1 MFRSITDGVKHLLII
16 NVIMFGA
23 TMLISPEMMYSKFG
37 LFFPENNTFGIWQ
50 IFTHM
55 FMHGGL
61 SHILFNMF
69 ALYMFGTAVEQVY
82 GTNKFLLL
90 YFSSGLGAALIALLF
105 SYYNFY
111 SILDVLVSS
120 DINKSE
126 ILDTLNQGKYNTG
139 WLSVINEVDLNT
151 FISAFNT
158 SMVGA
163 SGAIFGILVAFG
175 YLFPETKLTF
185 FIGLLLALLIE
196 PYLPIPLFSSYLL
209 LLVLYFTRTINIPI
223 KIFIPITLSAKYF
236 IPGIILLDL
245 FSFAT
250 GVSIFSPS
258 NTAYIAHLG
267 GALTGFLVIYYWK
280 KNQFNSNR
288 WD

>member
-1 MFRSITDGVKHLLII
+1 MFQS
-16 NVIMFGA
+16 
-23 TMLISPEMMYSKFG
+23 
-37 LFFPENNTFGIWQ
+37 WQ

-55 FMHGGL
+55 FMHGGI

-69 ALYMFGTAVEQVY
+69 ALFMFGTAVEQIY

-175 YLFPETKLTF
+175 YLFPETKLM
-185 FIGLLLALLIE
+185 LLFV
-196 PYLPIPLFSSYLL
+196 PF
-209 LLVLYFTRTINIPI
+209 PI
-223 KIFIPITLSAKYF
+223 KAKYF

-245 FSFAT
+245 FSATT

>member
-23 TMLISPEMMYSKFG
+23 TILINPEMMYSNYG
-37 LFFPENNTFGIWQ
+37 LFFPENNTFRIWQ
-50 IFTHM
+50 LFTHM

-69 ALYMFGTAVEQVY
+69 ALYMFGTAVEQIY

-139 WLSVINEVDLNT
+139 WLSVINDVDLNT
-151 FISAFNT
+151 FTSAFNT

-175 YLFPETKLTF
+175 YLFPETKLM
-185 FIGLLLALLIE
+185 LLFV
-196 PYLPIPLFSSYLL
+196 PFP
-209 LLVLYFTRTINIPI
+209 V
-223 KIFIPITLSAKYF
+223 KAKYF

-245 FSFAT
+245 FSATT

-280 KNQFNSNR
+280 KNQFNKLSYKIK
-288 WD
+288 

>member
-23 TMLISPEMMYSKFG
+23 TMLISPEMMYSSFS
-37 LFFPENNTFGIWQ
+37 LFFPENNMFQIWQ

-55 FMHGGL
+55 FMHGGI

-69 ALYMFGTAVEQVY
+69 ALFMFGTAVEQIY

-111 SILDVLVSS
+111 SILDILVSS

-175 YLFPETKLTF
+175 YLFPETKLM
-185 FIGLLLALLIE
+185 LLFV
-196 PYLPIPLFSSYLL
+196 PF
-209 LLVLYFTRTINIPI
+209 PI
-223 KIFIPITLSAKYF
+223 KAKYF

-245 FSFAT
+245 FSATT

>member
-23 TMLISPEMMYSKFG
+23 TMLISPEMMYSNFG
-37 LFFPENNTFGIWQ
+37 LFFPENNTFAIWQ

-111 SILDVLVSS
+111 SVLDVLVSS

-151 FISAFNT
+151 FTSAFNT

-175 YLFPETKLTF
+175 YLFPETKLM
-185 FIGLLLALLIE
+185 LLFV
-196 PYLPIPLFSSYLL
+196 PFP
-209 LLVLYFTRTINIPI
+209 V
-223 KIFIPITLSAKYF
+223 KAKYF

-245 FSFAT
+245 FSATT

>member
-23 TMLISPEMMYSKFG
+23 TMLISPEMMYSNFG
-37 LFFPENNTFGIWQ
+37 LFFPENNTFEIWQ

-111 SILDVLVSS
+111 SVLDVLVSS

-175 YLFPETKLTF
+175 YLFPETKLM
-185 FIGLLLALLIE
+185 LLFV
-196 PYLPIPLFSSYLL
+196 PFP
-209 LLVLYFTRTINIPI
+209 V
-223 KIFIPITLSAKYF
+223 KAKYF

-245 FSFAT
+245 FSATT

>member
-23 TMLISPEMMYSKFG
+23 TMLISPEMMYSNFG
-37 LFFPENNTFGIWQ
+37 LFFPENNTFVIWQ

-151 FISAFNT
+151 FTSAFNT

-175 YLFPETKLTF
+175 YLFPETKLM
-185 FIGLLLALLIE
+185 LLFV
-196 PYLPIPLFSSYLL
+196 PFP
-209 LLVLYFTRTINIPI
+209 V
-223 KIFIPITLSAKYF
+223 KAKYF

-245 FSFAT
+245 FSATT

>member
-23 TMLISPEMMYSKFG
+23 TMLISPEMMYSSFG
-37 LFFPENNTFGIWQ
+37 LFFPENNMFQIWQ

-55 FMHGGL
+55 FMHGGI

-69 ALYMFGTAVEQVY
+69 ALFMFGTAVEQIY

-105 SYYNFY
+105 SYYSFY
-111 SILDVLVSS
+111 SILDILVSS

-175 YLFPETKLTF
+175 YLFPETKLM
-185 FIGLLLALLIE
+185 LLFV
-196 PYLPIPLFSSYLL
+196 PFP
-209 LLVLYFTRTINIPI
+209 V
-223 KIFIPITLSAKYF
+223 KAKYF

-245 FSFAT
+245 FSATT

>member
-23 TMLISPEMMYSKFG
+23 TILINPEMMYSNYG
-37 LFFPENNTFGIWQ
+37 LFFPENNTFRIWQ
-50 IFTHM
+50 LFTHM

-69 ALYMFGTAVEQVY
+69 ALYMFGTAVEQIY

-139 WLSVINEVDLNT
+139 WLSVINDVDLNT
-151 FISAFNT
+151 FTSAFNT

-175 YLFPETKLTF
+175 YLFPETKLM
-185 FIGLLLALLIE
+185 LLFV
-196 PYLPIPLFSSYLL
+196 PFP
-209 LLVLYFTRTINIPI
+209 V
-223 KIFIPITLSAKYF
+223 KAKYF

-245 FSFAT
+245 FSATT

>member
-1 MFRSITDGVKHLLII
+1 MFRSVTDGVKHLLII

-23 TMLISPEMMYSKFG
+23 TILINPEMMYSNYG
-37 LFFPENNTFGIWQ
+37 LFFPENNTFRIWQ
-50 IFTHM
+50 LFTHM

-69 ALYMFGTAVEQVY
+69 ALYMFGTAVEQIY

-139 WLSVINEVDLNT
+139 WLSVINDVDLNT
-151 FISAFNT
+151 FTSAFNT

-175 YLFPETKLTF
+175 YLFPETKLM
-185 FIGLLLALLIE
+185 LLFV
-196 PYLPIPLFSSYLL
+196 PFP
-209 LLVLYFTRTINIPI
+209 V
-223 KIFIPITLSAKYF
+223 KAKYF

-245 FSFAT
+245 FSATT

>member
-1 MFRSITDGVKHLLII
+1 MFRSITDGVKHLLFI

-23 TMLISPEMMYSKFG
+23 TILINPEMMYSNYG
-37 LFFPENNTFGIWQ
+37 LFFPENNTFRIWQ
-50 IFTHM
+50 LFTHM

-69 ALYMFGTAVEQVY
+69 ALYMFGTAVEQIY

-90 YFSSGLGAALIALLF
+90 YFSAGLGAALIALLF

-139 WLSVINEVDLNT
+139 WLSVINDVDLNT
-151 FISAFNT
+151 FTSAFNT

-175 YLFPETKLTF
+175 YLFPETKLM
-185 FIGLLLALLIE
+185 LLFV
-196 PYLPIPLFSSYLL
+196 PFP
-209 LLVLYFTRTINIPI
+209 V
-223 KIFIPITLSAKYF
+223 KAKYF

-245 FSFAT
+245 FSATT

-280 KNQFNSNR
+280 KNQFDKNR
-288 WD
+288 WDI

>member
-1 MFRSITDGVKHLLII
+1 
-16 NVIMFGA
+16 
-23 TMLISPEMMYSKFG
+23 MLISPEMMYSSFG
-37 LFFPENNTFGIWQ
+37 LFFPENNMFQIWQ

-55 FMHGGL
+55 FMHGGI

-69 ALYMFGTAVEQVY
+69 ALFMFGTAVEQIF

-175 YLFPETKLTF
+175 YLFPETKLM
-185 FIGLLLALLIE
+185 LLFV
-196 PYLPIPLFSSYLL
+196 PFP
-209 LLVLYFTRTINIPI
+209 V
-223 KIFIPITLSAKYF
+223 KAKYF

-245 FSFAT
+245 FSATT

>member
-23 TMLISPEMMYSKFG
+23 TILINPEMMYSNYG
-37 LFFPENNTFGIWQ
+37 LFFPENNTFRIWQ
-50 IFTHM
+50 LFTHM

-139 WLSVINEVDLNT
+139 WLSIINEVDLNT

-175 YLFPETKLTF
+175 YLFPETKLM
-185 FIGLLLALLIE
+185 LLFV
-196 PYLPIPLFSSYLL
+196 PFP
-209 LLVLYFTRTINIPI
+209 V
-223 KIFIPITLSAKYF
+223 KAKYF

-245 FSFAT
+245 FSATT